1 MSTMN
6 AQIEKIIT
14 FWILDNIHAAPGG
27 VFDFQNA
34 YLEQQLPQY
43 GKTNFDVLHSPGI
56 YGRAF
61 RRMRNNLPIVSFELD
76 PVVFGTAPGLLVIH
90 VIPSRRTS
98 RVNMYKAFVRR
109 SP

>member
-1 MSTMN
+1 
-6 AQIEKIIT
+6 
-14 FWILDNIHAAPGG
+14 
-27 VFDFQNA
+27 
-34 YLEQQLPQY
+34 
-43 GKTNFDVLHSPGI
+43 
-56 YGRAF
+56 
-61 RRMRNNLPIVSFELD
+61 MRNNLPIVSFELD